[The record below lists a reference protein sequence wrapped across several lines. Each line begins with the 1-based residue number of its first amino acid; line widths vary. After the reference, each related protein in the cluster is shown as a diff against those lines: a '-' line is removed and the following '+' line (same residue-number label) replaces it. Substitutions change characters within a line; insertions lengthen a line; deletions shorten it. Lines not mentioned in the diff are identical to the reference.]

1 MVSKTVACKGAIT
14 PQGEGKGKNRISLRL
29 LLVVESAEGRKEER
43 KEQVQILLRNGETE
57 ISNLGWAAE
66 TILV

>member
-14 PQGEGKGKNRISLRL
+14 PQGEGKGKNRISFCSGKCRRKK
-29 LLVVESAEGRKEER
+29 GRKEER